1 MAYQHEGLCKLAEDC
16 GIEKG
21 YYDAAGKWVQS
32 SEEALIAI
40 LNQLDIPIK
49 NPDESPHF
57 LHLKSLSDCSK
68 PLEPVSVSWFSAE
81 QGYAEISLLLP
92 KNAFQGNCKARLDL
106 ENGAQIAW
114 EFSTFELIV
123 SSTKLFF
130 AKEFV
135 TLQIEVPQKIP
146 LGCHLFYLEGPFG
159 NLQSALLAAPMKAH
173 GATFDPQQKN
183 WGVFLPLYAAKS
195 DRNLGAG
202 DFTDLEN
209 LIEWTAKQGGKVIGT
224 LPLLSAFLDE
234 PCEISPYSPAS
245 RLFWNEFYLDVER
258 IPEFDYS
265 PEARKLF
272 QSPEFQSEAKSLREI
287 DLVDYPKVMKL
298 KRKILE
304 LLVID
309 FLKTSNP
316 VRKATLDAYIAKRP
330 EVLDFALFRANV
342 EKFKASWHSWPI
354 QLNAGALNE
363 NDIDPLVRYYHI
375 LSQWWAEE
383 QITNVS
389 AKALGFGAKGLYLDL
404 PLGVNADSYDVFRH
418 RELFALGASGG
429 APPDSFFTLGQDWG
443 FPPIRPDKLLDNKL
457 AYLQSCL
464 RHHMKHCTMLRVDHV
479 MGLHRLYWVPKGLG
493 AKNGAYVRYNSEAM
507 YGIFNL
513 ESHRHKALIVGEDL
527 GTVPPAV
534 RPMMKNHGWH
544 RLYVGQFEINPVQ
557 DKVLNEA
564 PEGAVASINTHDLPT
579 FASYWLGTDIL
590 ERVEMG
596 LLTEEEAA
604 EEENSR
610 KKMREAVLEGMG
622 EGNWEEI
629 GGAEQ
634 EKQMGKVLERIF
646 GELAQSQAG
655 SVLVN
660 LEDTWFSREPQNV
673 PGTWKEKPNWRH
685 KSRYSIKELD
695 GVGYLKQIVEKIIS
709 VRNR

>member
-1 MAYQHEGLCKLAEDC
+1 MAYQHEGLCRLAEYC

-32 SEEALIAI
+32 SNEAFIAI
-40 LNQLDIPIK
+40 LNQLDIPI
-49 NPDESPHF
+49 NSPDEAPHF
-57 LHLKSLSDCSK
+57 LHARSLGDCSK

-81 QGYAEISLLLP
+81 QGYAEIPLLLP
-92 KNAFQGNCKARLDL
+92 KDSFQGLCKARLDL
-106 ENGAQIAW
+106 ENGAQITW

-123 SSTKLFF
+123 SSTKSVFD
-130 AKEFV
+130 KEFV

-159 NLQSALLAAPMKAH
+159 SFQSSLLAAPRKAH
-173 GATFDPQQKN
+173 GATLDPDQKN

-209 LIEWTAKQGGKVIGT
+209 LIEWTAKQGGKVVGT

-258 IPEFDYS
+258 IAEFGYS

-272 QSPEFQSEAKSLREI
+272 YSQEFQREAKGLREL

-304 LLVID
+304 LLVLD
-309 FLKTSNP
+309 FLQTSNP
-316 VRKATLDAYIAKRP
+316 ERKAALDAYIVKRP
-330 EVLDFALFRANV
+330 EILDFALFRANV
-342 EKFKASWHSWPI
+342 EKFKSSWHTWPTE
-354 QLNAGALNE
+354 LNAGALND
-363 NDIDPLVRYYHI
+363 NGIDPLVRYYHI

-383 QITNVS
+383 QINNVS
-389 AKALGFGAKGLYLDL
+389 EKALHFGAKGLYLDL
-404 PLGVNADSYDVFRH
+404 PLGVNADSYDVYRH
-418 RELFALGASGG
+418 RELFAMGASGG

-443 FPPIRPDKLLDNKL
+443 FPPLRPDKLLDNKL
-457 AYLQSCL
+457 AYLRSCL
-464 RHHMKHCTMLRVDHV
+464 SHHMKHSSMLRVDHV
-479 MGLHRLYWVPKGLG
+479 MGLHRLYWVPRGLG

-507 YGIFNL
+507 YAIFNL
-513 ESHRHKALIVGEDL
+513 ESYKHKTLIVGEDL

-534 RPMMKNHGWH
+534 RPMMKDHGWH
-544 RLYVGQFEINPVQ
+544 RLCVGQFEINPSQ
-557 DKVLNEA
+557 GRVLNET

-579 FASYWLGTDIL
+579 FASYWLGTDID

-596 LLTEEEAA
+596 LLTVEEAQQETTA
-604 EEENSR
+604 R
-610 KKMREAVLEGMG
+610 KIMRATVLEGIG
-622 EGNWEEI
+622 EENIGEI
-629 GGAEQ
+629 AGVDQ
-634 EKQMGKVLERIF
+634 EKQMQRVLESIF
-646 GELAQSQAG
+646 DELAQSQAG
-655 SVLVN
+655 TVLVN
-660 LEDTWFSREPQNV
+660 LEDAWFSLEPQNV
-673 PGTWKEKPNWRH
+673 PGTWKEKPNWKH
-685 KSRYSIKELD
+685 KSRYSNQELD
-695 GVGYLKQIVEKIIS
+695 SVAYLKWIVKKINNA
-709 VRNR
+709 RNP